1 MTRFLAA
8 LSGVLLAT
16 SVALLEP
23 WIGIPALVFVALG
36 WWLRP
41 LAVCA
46 VLLALGVLAIADAGV
61 LASAATGLVAT
72 TYLLNAAT
80 VTAPH
85 GVVPTTIPSVA
96 AAVGFAAAAVGAG
109 ARPAGGGPNSLPVG
123 GGGGGFG
130 GGRRRRG
137 PRPPAPGLGAAG
149 RAVDRAGTVPPGDP
163 GRRGPARARR
173 PGTGAVRRSLRRR
186 KPIGVGPSMG
196 YPARLNISQS
206 TQIRT
211 RALFGVVPQPEP
223 NSLVY
228 GQRLEFFES

>member
-1 MTRFLAA
+1 MTKFLAV

-23 WIGIPALVFVALG
+23 WIGVPALVVVGLG

-46 VLLALGVLAIADAGV
+46 VLLALGVLVIADAGV

-96 AAVGFAAAAVGAG
+96 GAVGFTAAAVCA
-109 ARPAGGGPNSLPVG
+109 ALVPVRLAWAPLAAPVLVIVLYALVIQG
-123 GGGGGFG
+123 VAI
-130 GGRRRRG
+130 RRG
-137 PRPPAPGLGAAG
+137 EPESDIRRTEDVG
-149 RAVDRAGTVPPGDP
+149 RT
-163 GRRGPARARR
+163 
-173 PGTGAVRRSLRRR
+173 
-186 KPIGVGPSMG
+186 IGM
-196 YPARLNISQS
+196 
-206 TQIRT
+206 
-211 RALFGVVPQPEP
+211 
-223 NSLVY
+223 
-228 GQRLEFFES
+228 

>member
-96 AAVGFAAAAVGAG
+96 GAVGFAAAAVGA
-109 ARPAGGGPNSLPVG
+109 ALVPLRLVWAPLAAPVIVLVLYALVIQG
-123 GGGGGFG
+123 V
-130 GGRRRRG
+130 
-137 PRPPAPGLGAAG
+137 A
-149 RAVDRAGTVPPGDP
+149 
-163 GRRGPARARR
+163 ARR
-173 PGTGAVRRSLRRR
+173 ERDDREL
-186 KPIGVGPSMG
+186 GP
-196 YPARLNISQS
+196 
-206 TQIRT
+206 
-211 RALFGVVPQPEP
+211 
-223 NSLVY
+223 Y
-228 GQRLEFFES
+228 GEA